1 MTTEYTARLN
11 DRFSAL
17 AFSHGDVRWD
27 EFVDVLTNDRG
38 NWYALADARALLGNS
53 AYLAN
58 YLTDLGDEDRLAIDV
73 EGDGN
78 FRPFIS
84 EAVFATLLL
93 RSLSAFV
100 A

>member
-1 MTTEYTARLN
+1 MNTEYTARLN

-17 AFSHGDVRWD
+17 AFSRGDVRWD

-38 NWYALADARALLGNS
+38 NWYSLADTRALLGNS

-58 YLTDLGDEDRLAIDV
+58 YLAALGDEDRLAIDV
-73 EGDGN
+73 QGDGN
-78 FRPFIS
+78 FQPYIA
-84 EAVFATLLL
+84 EATFATLLL